1 LSNTAEFNGRQL
13 FTPQKSN
20 MKTSARNQFF
30 GKVSCVNPGVVNDEI
45 ELEVAGGHKITA
57 VITHASTEELG
68 LRVGVDAFALV
79 KASSVILVSAN
90 ESARFSARNV
100 LTGTIT
106 RVQQGAINTEVVID
120 LPDGDTLAAIVTNE
134 SSHALELGPG
144 KMVSAMFKAS
154 SVILA
159 VPE

>member
-1 LSNTAEFNGRQL
+1 
-13 FTPQKSN
+13 
-20 MKTSARNQFF
+20 
-30 GKVSCVNPGVVNDEI
+30 
-45 ELEVAGGHKITA
+45 
-57 VITHASTEELG
+57 
-68 LRVGVDAFALV
+68 
-79 KASSVILVSAN
+79 
-90 ESARFSARNV
+90 V

-134 SSHALELGPG
+134 SNHALELGPG
-144 KMVSAMFKAS
+144 KMISAMFKAS